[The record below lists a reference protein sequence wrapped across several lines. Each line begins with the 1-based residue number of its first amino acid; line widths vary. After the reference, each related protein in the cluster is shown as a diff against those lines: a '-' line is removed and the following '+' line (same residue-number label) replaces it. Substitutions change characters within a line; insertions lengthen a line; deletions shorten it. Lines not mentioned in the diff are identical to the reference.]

1 MSLEEVYC
9 AANAEQ
15 PPHAVHRLFDYRQ
28 LIATRP
34 YASRG
39 NKVLRCRRCL
49 LPQTVCTCA
58 WRQPCESNAAFA
70 LVMYDTEVLKP
81 SNSGRLIADLIPDTH
96 AFLWSRTAPDAGL
109 LTLLADPQY
118 QAYLVFPAEYALA
131 EQQVVEQLLP
141 TELNSSAG
149 EEGTG
154 TCEQAKKPLFIL
166 LDGCWREAVKMFR
179 KSPYLQTIPMLS
191 FSPENIA
198 HYRLRKGQRDFQLG
212 TAEVA
217 VLALQ
222 AFGETE
228 NAAALDA
235 WFNLFVECTLWNRSN
250 DKITS
255 MEKIAELRDIV
266 AVGNAARQK

>member
-1 MSLEEVYC
+1 MPLDVEVNC
-9 AANAEQ
+9 ATAAQQ

-28 LIATRP
+28 SLATRP

-39 NKVLRCRRCL
+39 NKVLRCRRCM

-58 WRQPCESNAAFA
+58 WRKPCESNAAFA

-109 LTLLADPQY
+109 LALLADPQY
-118 QAYLVFPAEYALA
+118 QVYLVFPAEYAL
-131 EQQVVEQLLP
+131 EQQQVVQQLP
-141 TELNSSAG
+141 TTSNGAS
-149 EEGTG
+149 
-154 TCEQAKKPLFIL
+154 AKKPLFIL

-179 KSPYLQTIPMLS
+179 KSPYLHHLPMLS
-191 FSPENIA
+191 FSPESIA

-222 AFGETE
+222 ACGEQA
-228 NAAALDA
+228 NADALSD
-235 WFNLFVECTLWNRSN
+235 WFNLFVECSLLGRSHN
-250 DKITS
+250 KTASLDS
-255 MEKIAELRDIV
+255 IAALRSIV
-266 AVGNAARQK
+266 AQR